1 MPKGTISKKQQ
12 EILDYM
18 KQEIL
23 DRGFPPSVREICDA
37 VNLRSTSS
45 VHAHLEALEKHGY
58 IRKDAT
64 KPRAIEILD
73 DDFRAQRIQSL
84 GQSLGL
90 TSGQL
95 SGQPL
100 GDPLRPGSV
109 NGTGVSEDMQN
120 DSEFVQVPMIG
131 NVAAGQP
138 LLAVEQVESYF
149 PIPVN
154 RLPNKQT
161 FLLKVKGESMIDAG
175 ILDGDYVLVKE
186 QLTAENGDMVVAL
199 IEDSATVKDFYRED
213 GHIRLQPRNPAMD
226 PILVSS
232 EQDLQIL
239 GIVIGVFRFFK

>member
-1 MPKGTISKKQQ
+1 MPKGPISKKQQ

-23 DRGFPPSVREICDA
+23 ERGFPPSVREICDA
-37 VNLRSTSS
+37 VHLRSTSS

-64 KPRAIEILD
+64 KPRAIEIID
-73 DDFRAQRIQSL
+73 DDFRDQRIRTL
-84 GQSLGL
+84 GG
-90 TSGQL
+90 SGRTDPSYKEQL
-95 SGQPL
+95 
-100 GDPLRPGSV
+100 
-109 NGTGVSEDMQN
+109 SEDMQN
-120 DSEFVQVPMIG
+120 DSEYVSVPMIG
-131 NVAAGQP
+131 HVAAGQP
-138 LLAVEQVESYF
+138 LLAVEQIESYF

-186 QLTAENGDMVVAL
+186 QHTASDGDMIVAL
-199 IEDSATVKDFYRED
+199 VEDSATVKTFYREKD
-213 GHIRLQPRNPAMD
+213 HIRLQPHNTGMS
-226 PILVSS
+226 PILVYPDQKL
-232 EQDLQIL
+232 EIL